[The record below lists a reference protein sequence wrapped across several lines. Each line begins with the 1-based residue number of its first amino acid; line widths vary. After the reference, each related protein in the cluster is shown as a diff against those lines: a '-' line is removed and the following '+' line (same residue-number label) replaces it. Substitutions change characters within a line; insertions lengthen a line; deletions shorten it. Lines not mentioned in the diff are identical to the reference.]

1 MKSFNYY
8 IDFVIEFKQSEDDQL
23 KKRLFDKFADVV
35 ELVKNFVNERN
46 NELKK
51 VKDRPIDIDN
61 IQELVEV
68 LNHEK
73 RIKRTKERLW
83 TLSES

>member
-1 MKSFNYY
+1 MKSFNSY

>member
-1 MKSFNYY
+1 MKSFNSY
-8 IDFVIEFKQSEDDQL
+8 IDFVIEFKQSDDDQL
-23 KKRLFDKFADVV
+23 KKRLFDKFSDVV
-35 ELVKNFVNERN
+35 ELVKNFVNDRN

-73 RIKRTKERLW
+73 RIKRTKEKLW

>member
-8 IDFVIEFKQSEDDQL
+8 IDFVIEFKQSDDDQL

>member
-1 MKSFNYY
+1 MKSFNSY

-73 RIKRTKERLW
+73 RIKRTKEKLW

>member
-1 MKSFNYY
+1 MKSFNSY
-8 IDFVIEFKQSEDDQL
+8 IDFVIEFKQSDDDQL
-23 KKRLFDKFADVV
+23 KKRLFDKLSDVV
-35 ELVKNFVNERN
+35 ELVKNFVNDRN